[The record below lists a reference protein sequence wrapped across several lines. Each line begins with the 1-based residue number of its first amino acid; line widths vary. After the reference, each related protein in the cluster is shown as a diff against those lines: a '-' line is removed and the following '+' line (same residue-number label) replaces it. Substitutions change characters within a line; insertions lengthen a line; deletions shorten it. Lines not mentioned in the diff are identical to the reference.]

1 MATRFNTYWKVWKRA
16 GINALQITFVN
27 RGTNALF
34 VTGKSIRFFITLLF
48 LFLIKENVQTFAGYT
63 SDQLVVFFLVFNFID
78 SISQAFLR
86 GVYSFGNQV
95 RTGEFDFLLIKPLNP
110 LFRILTD
117 KPDIDDVIFLIPS
130 SIISGYI
137 ISTLNIDINFQ
148 SILLFLILFFNSFLI
163 AIALHILIVSITIL
177 TTQVDGLLW
186 LYRDLTALGK
196 FPITIYSNLLKF
208 SLFFIIPI
216 GFMITIPAQVL
227 INTKPSVQIGWTLIV
242 GVISLIISLN
252 IWKKCLERYTSASS

>member
-1 MATRFNTYWKVWKRA
+1 MTTRFKTYWKVWKRA

-34 VTGKSIRFFITLLF
+34 VAGKSIRFFITLLF

-78 SISQAFLR
+78 SISQALLR
-86 GVYSFGNQV
+86 GVYSFGSQV
-95 RTGEFDFLLIKPLNP
+95 RTGEFDFLLIKPLIP
-110 LFRILTD
+110 HFRILTD

-137 ISTLNIDINFQ
+137 ISTLNIDISFQ
-148 SILLFLILFFNSFLI
+148 SILLFIVLFFNAFMI
-163 AIALHILIVSITIL
+163 AVALHILIVSITIL

-196 FPITIYSNLLKF
+196 FPINIYSNLLKF

-216 GFMITIPAQVL
+216 GFMITVPAQVL
-227 INTKPSVQIGWTLIV
+227 MNTTPSVQIGWTLTV